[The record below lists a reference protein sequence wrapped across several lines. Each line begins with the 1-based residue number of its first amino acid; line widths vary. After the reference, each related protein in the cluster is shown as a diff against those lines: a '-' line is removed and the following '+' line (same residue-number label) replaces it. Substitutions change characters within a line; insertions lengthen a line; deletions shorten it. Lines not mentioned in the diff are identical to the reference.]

1 MKSVLLCGCGN
12 IGFRHLQ
19 AMAAMPT
26 AASITIVEPNVAAH
40 PRIAEFTA
48 GATGK
53 GHGFTL
59 TTDVPQDDA
68 GYDLVVIATSAN
80 TRRAAFE
87 AITARHRVG
96 VMILEKVLFQTLADL
111 DAVGA
116 ALSAKGIA
124 AYVNC
129 GRRYFPGYREAKARW
144 KAGRPLD
151 VTVTGAAYGL
161 ASNGIHLID
170 VAEYLNDAALV
181 SLDAAGLR
189 PGSVEAKR
197 DGCVEVFGRIT
208 GTLSNGARLT
218 IDCAD
223 EPAIAI
229 GVAVEGQGVS
239 ARIDELAR
247 QITEGGATGSFAA
260 KHVSETWEIYD
271 EALTLG
277 STGLTPYADSA
288 RQHRHFLTALN
299 RHLGLPEDAVCPIS

>member
-1 MKSVLLCGCGN
+1 MKNVLLCGCGN

-26 AASITIVEPNVAAH
+26 RAAITVVEPNAAAH
-40 PRIAEFTA
+40 PRIADFMG
-48 GATGK
+48 GATAA
-53 GHGFTL
+53 GHRFTL
-59 TTDVPQDDA
+59 TADVPQDDTA
-68 GYDLVVIATSAN
+68 YDLAVIATSAN
-80 TRRAAFE
+80 TRRAAFQ
-87 AITARHRVG
+87 AITDRHQVRVM
-96 VMILEKVLFQTLADL
+96 VLEKVLFQTLADL

-116 ALSAKGIA
+116 ALTEKGIA

-144 KAGRPLD
+144 QAGRPLD
-151 VTVTGAAYGL
+151 VTVAGAAFGL

-170 VAEYLNDAALV
+170 LAEYLNDAALV

-223 EPAIAI
+223 DPAISIAVT
-229 GVAVEGQGVS
+229 VAGQGLS

-247 QITEGGATGSFAA
+247 QITEGGATGPFAA
-260 KHVSETWEIYD
+260 KHVSETWEIHD
-271 EALTLG
+271 EALTRG
-277 STGLTPYADSA
+277 TTGLTPYADSA

-299 RHLGLPEDAVCPIS
+299 RHLGRAEDAVCPIS